1 MIRDSVKRMPLMT
14 AYHRPTTVGAA
25 LELLSEP
32 HRVALA
38 GGTLLNADREPSRL
52 EAVDLQALELKEIE
66 AARGQVRLGAMA
78 TLDEMSRSSAVPER
92 LRALARAEAPS
103 TLRTLATVGGLVAR
117 RRSDSL
123 LLAALLAHRGRVAL
137 AGPGGADEADLA
149 RVLGEGVPAGALITA
164 VAIDPTG
171 AAAVAAVGRTP
182 ADVPIVAAYGRR
194 AGGTVTVALTGVA
207 PVPVLADGADPAAGL
222 APEGDFRGSAEYRLE
237 LARVLARRV
246 TEELAADGD
255 GPADGGER

>member
-1 MIRDSVKRMPLMT
+1 MICDSVKRMPLMT
-14 AYHRPTTVGAA
+14 AYHRPTTVGTA

-52 EAVDLQALELKEIE
+52 EAVDLQALGLKEIE
-66 AARGQVRLGAMA
+66 AAGEQVRLGAMA
-78 TLDEMSRSSAVPER
+78 TLDEMSQSSLLPEW

-123 LLAALLAHRGRVAL
+123 LLAALLVHRGRVAL
-137 AGPGGADEADLA
+137 AGPDGAGENEADLA
-149 RVLGEGVPAGALITA
+149 RILGEGVPAGALIIA
-164 VAIDPTG
+164 VTIDPTG
-171 AAAVAAVGRTP
+171 AAAVAATGRTP

-194 AGGTVTVALTGVA
+194 TGGTVTVALTGVA
-207 PVPVLADGADPAAGL
+207 PVPVLADDADPAAGL

-246 TEELAADGD
+246 TGELAAD
-255 GPADGGER
+255 DGGER